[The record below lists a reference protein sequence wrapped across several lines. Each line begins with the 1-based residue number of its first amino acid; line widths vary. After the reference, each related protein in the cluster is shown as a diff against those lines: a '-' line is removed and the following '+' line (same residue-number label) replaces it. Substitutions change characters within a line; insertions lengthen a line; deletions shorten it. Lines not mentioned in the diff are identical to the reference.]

1 MAGLTN
7 TQADGGVAGVGFNGR
22 KKLAQAFKG
31 ISLQKR

>member
-7 TQADGGVAGVGFNGR
+7 TQTDGGVAGVGLNGR
-22 KKLAQAFKG
+22 KKLAQALKW